1 MKSSDNLITRINKG
15 CHQLKV
21 PYARLHPLMEN
32 NRWSP
37 EVHEAH
43 EVTCGSFYGA
53 GSIKTITGAPSE
65 VVEMDWRSGRNLHYT
80 LS

>member
-1 MKSSDNLITRINKG
+1 MKSSHNLIARINKG

-21 PYARLHPLMEN
+21 PYARLSPLMEN

-37 EVHEAH
+37 ELHEVHEA
-43 EVTCGSFYGA
+43 TCGSLCGA
-53 GSIKTITGAPSE
+53 VSTQTITGAPSE
-65 VVEMDWRSGRNLHYT
+65 VVEMDLHYT